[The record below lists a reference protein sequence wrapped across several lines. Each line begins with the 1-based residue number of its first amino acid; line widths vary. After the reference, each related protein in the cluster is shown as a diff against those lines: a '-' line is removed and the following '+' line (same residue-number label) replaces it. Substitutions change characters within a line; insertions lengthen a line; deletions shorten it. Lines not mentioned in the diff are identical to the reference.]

1 MSSSQHPDF
10 SPIPFSSTYPEQNFR
25 LLELPPDLADDL
37 EEQLHPRDPPT
48 CGLRVYLKSAPT
60 ASSNKPLHGVQP
72 AVRRRGARLN
82 EEVGGGA
89 GQGFLHLCTPARSWA
104 IKQVSTS
111 NSVYITQSI
120 DEPRRKK
127 RRINTGREDGHE
139 DIRPDDEG
147 GFIPRHQAG
156 EGGGEEKRAY
166 EAESG
171 ITTISQVRNIL
182 ELIEVTS
189 DPEEVESRVRETVP
203 LYEGQDDDEKG
214 GQHIGTRRD
223 RKHEAQKIVRLQE
236 ILDDVPAPTTVIL
249 EAVRDVFVFG
259 LSRSVE
265 GMEEDVE
272 ALYIP
277 SSALLL
283 RAWRA
288 FLQQCA
294 ISGVKFG
301 GAWVDKEQ
309 IGVVFDDLARSADG
323 EEEGHVLVAVVKAIF
338 RRLAYQMYMQ
348 QSGMGRDLEETW
360 VAKPAIP
367 GIWTWRNDEVSEP
380 IGRWVLDGL
389 QRQSKSSSKPVPVD
403 EFTHLWTEVLP
414 DDWAGGCDV
423 ERLVKTVEGVDVI
436 EDDQGT
442 KILRFAGQG
451 TDDVVA
457 LGLGSAKRPGVSV
470 TAKTTTAA
478 ADDDAKA
485 QKKRKWH
492 EKFGAQRN
500 AAGAKR

>member
-1 MSSSQHPDF
+1 
-10 SPIPFSSTYPEQNFR
+10 
-25 LLELPPDLADDL
+25 
-37 EEQLHPRDPPT
+37 
-48 CGLRVYLKSAPT
+48 
-60 ASSNKPLHGVQP
+60 
-72 AVRRRGARLN
+72 LN

-139 DIRPDDEG
+139 DIRLDDEG
-147 GFIPRHQAG
+147 GFVPRHQAG
-156 EGGGEEKRAY
+156 EGRGEEKRAY

-203 LYEGQDDDEKG
+203 LYEGEDGDEKG
-214 GQHIGTRRD
+214 GLHIGTSRD
-223 RKHEAQKIVRLQE
+223 RKHEAQQIVRLQE
-236 ILDDVPAPTTVIL
+236 ILGDIPAPTTDIL

-259 LSRSVE
+259 LSRRVE
-265 GMEEDVE
+265 GMEEDGE

-309 IGVVFDDLARSADG
+309 IGVVFDDLARSSDG

-348 QSGMGRDLEETW
+348 QSGMGRDLEEMW

-367 GIWTWRNDEVSEP
+367 GIWTWRNDEVSAP
-380 IGRWVLDGL
+380 IGRWVMDGL
-389 QRQSKSSSKPVPVD
+389 QRQSKSSSKPVRVD
-403 EFTHLWTEVLP
+403 EFMQLWTEVLP
-414 DDWAGGCDV
+414 DSWAEGCDV

-436 EDDQGT
+436 QDDQGT
-442 KILRFAGQG
+442 KILHFAGQG
-451 TDDVVA
+451 TDDVGA
-457 LGLGSAKRPGVSV
+457 LGLGSAKKPGVSA
-470 TAKTTTAA
+470 TAKTSTAA

-500 AAGAKR
+500 AAGTKR